1 MRFGFLLVL
10 LDLGIQVKSLQHHMI
25 LNEITISDKVKD
37 WENILKQKVWNSLE
51 INNMIQS
58 PNSGFGF
65 EHGIIFNNGSE
76 GKSFKL

>member
-1 MRFGFLLVL
+1 MFL
-10 LDLGIQVKSLQHHMI
+10 
-25 LNEITISDKVKD
+25 NAITISDNVKD

-51 INNMIQS
+51 INTMIQS

>member
-1 MRFGFLLVL
+1 M
-10 LDLGIQVKSLQHHMI
+10 
-25 LNEITISDKVKD
+25 ND

-65 EHGIIFNNGSE
+65 ENGLIFNNGSD